1 MILPKYKWIVKYQ
14 NNYSDNEIIDILH
27 KNIGIDDYV
36 RYHFLGFK
44 DFIDPY
50 EFKNMDKVIKKI
62 KLSIRNDEKILI
74 YGDYD
79 VDGITATAVM
89 YRALKAKGANV
100 SFMVPNRFSEGY
112 GLSNE
117 VVDEIIEKEYQLVI
131 TVDNGITSVDEVE
144 RLNQAGIV
152 VIITDHHEPKEK
164 LPKTDYI
171 LHSYLNNDY
180 PFEHLCGVGVSFKI
194 AEALDK
200 DFIRKYVDL
209 AMLGTIADMMPI
221 IGENKAI
228 VNEGIKRINDTNV
241 LGLRMLL
248 EKLNLEIHGL
258 KDISFNIAPKI
269 NSLGRIGDATIAIE
283 LLIED
288 DIDKIRED
296 INALLEA
303 DTLRKELTIQN
314 TDLAYKMINQDD
326 NVIIIYSSSFY
337 EGVLGI
343 IAQKVMKKTGKI
355 TGVFNVNQDNY
366 ARGSFRTIGDYN
378 ILEMLEKNKDL
389 LDKFGGHE
397 KACGVSMKAS
407 NIKELKDR
415 LSKEVATIVPFES
428 SLDVSLSLH
437 HTLINTDF
445 VKELEY
451 YDMQETLFLFNDL
464 EVIGTQLLAEKHT
477 KIKCKLNNGKYISII
492 VFNDTSLSFN
502 LAPSDELEVVGELN
516 INSYNGFENIQIIA
530 KDFRVNGV
538 QVIDYRNR
546 KDYKYAVSHFDLE
559 DGLILKEEF
568 DNIAD
573 LNLLIKEQSPSI
585 LYLAPISQEK
595 NDEHLITDLKFL
607 KEVIY
612 VISKRIEINEIM
624 LQKEVKASKYVL
636 NHILEIFEELNLVER
651 YNGKVK
657 PIPREKGYKVNLED
671 SKTYNEFVESK
682 EVLTLLRSDINT
694 IKKYVIEALE

>member
-1 MILPKYKWIVKYQ
+1 
-14 NNYSDNEIIDILH
+14 
-27 KNIGIDDYV
+27 
-36 RYHFLGFK
+36 
-44 DFIDPY
+44 
-50 EFKNMDKVIKKI
+50 
-62 KLSIRNDEKILI
+62 
-74 YGDYD
+74 
-79 VDGITATAVM
+79 
-89 YRALKAKGANV
+89 
-100 SFMVPNRFSEGY
+100 
-112 GLSNE
+112 
-117 VVDEIIEKEYQLVI
+117 
-131 TVDNGITSVDEVE
+131 
-144 RLNQAGIV
+144 
-152 VIITDHHEPKEK
+152 
-164 LPKTDYI
+164 
-171 LHSYLNNDY
+171 
-180 PFEHLCGVGVSFKI
+180 
-194 AEALDK
+194 
-200 DFIRKYVDL
+200 
-209 AMLGTIADMMPI
+209 ML
-221 IGENKAI
+221 
-228 VNEGIKRINDTNV
+228 
-241 LGLRMLL
+241 
-248 EKLNLEIHGL
+248 
-258 KDISFNIAPKI
+258 
-269 NSLGRIGDATIAIE
+269 
-283 LLIED
+283 
-288 DIDKIRED
+288 
-296 INALLEA
+296 
-303 DTLRKELTIQN
+303 
-314 TDLAYKMINQDD
+314 
-326 NVIIIYSSSFY
+326 
-337 EGVLGI
+337 
-343 IAQKVMKKTGKI
+343 
-355 TGVFNVNQDNY
+355 
-366 ARGSFRTIGDYN
+366 
-378 ILEMLEKNKDL
+378 
-389 LDKFGGHE
+389 GHE